1 MQKLVTNTIISE
13 KSQETVTK
21 QTSRSST
28 SQSQQSTSRSQQSTS
43 QRPTSQSQQSTSQK
57 PKTQQSHNEHNVQK
71 TPASPAVP
79 IVKPT
84 VQEEPSAP
92 PMESFTPPE
101 PAPRTIESLVPPE
114 PAARTIESLVPP
126 ASAPPLLT
134 PELADEKPFFSADE
148 ALPEQPLYVAS
159 APPEYKDI
167 SQDNTHCPYPNK
179 SDSLYPQLPN
189 GYI

>member
-101 PAPRTIESLVPPE
+101 PAPQ
-114 PAARTIESLVPP
+114 TIESLVPP